1 MTNTIIQFKRL
12 LKFSGI
18 FNIVGAFMFIIPH
31 AYEAYL
37 SFFNQL
43 NTLIGLGG
51 KNISIPTDIFHTL
64 FINTAGIDL
73 VLIGSIILL
82 VSRNPLDRVNRSIIL
97 ANGIGRSIFAVIIT
111 YYAINNGLIQI
122 LVVIGAIDF
131 FITVGF
137 IYYLYKTRNVT
148 NKDVSCST
156 LTSSNLD

>member
-12 LKFSGI
+12 LRFSGI

-31 AYEAYL
+31 AYESYL

-43 NTLIGLGG
+43 NTLVGLGG
-51 KNISIPTDIFHTL
+51 KNISTPTDIFHTL

-82 VSRNPLDRVNRSIIL
+82 VSRNPLDRINRGIIL

-131 FITVGF
+131 FITLGF
-137 IYYLYKTRNVT
+137 IYYLHKTKSAV
-148 NKDVSCST
+148 NKDVSYSV
-156 LTSSNLD
+156 LPFSNLD

>member
-18 FNIVGAFMFIIPH
+18 FNIAGAFMFIIPH

-37 SFFNQL
+37 SFFNHL
-43 NTLIGLGG
+43 NNLVGLGG

-82 VSRNPLDRVNRSIIL
+82 VSRNPLDKINRSIIL
-97 ANGIGRSIFAVIIT
+97 ANGIGRTVFAIIIT
-111 YYAINNGLIQI
+111 YYAVNNGLIQI
-122 LVVIGAIDF
+122 LVVIGLIDF

-137 IYYLYKTRNVT
+137 IYYLYTTKNII
-148 NKDVSCST
+148 NKSAPCSIS
-156 LTSSNLD
+156 TSSNLD